1 MANEQHKWTFPKFW
15 KSSKRDSVAA
25 EGGGNRDAHN
35 FSGPT
40 PTPQERSRFQL
51 KKSSSQSSVFQTRR
65 NSRPSA
71 ERVADDK
78 TSDPE
83 WVPFHRSLSPG
94 LKSKDNT
101 SVAASPVAD
110 ELKMGNNQRTVVTGK
125 GYDQQNSPVKLGS
138 SESKGM
144 STAPGLTSDNQ
155 RSYLAEQNVSPRN
168 PASTGWKQRE
178 FVDTDNWESAG
189 HRLCHNVGSPTMSPK
204 AGGDTFKNAHQVG
217 VSRRRLF
224 PASNG
229 QRRERP
235 YSEIMLASTPIR
247 DYPVEQLNDGQSGV
261 VHQRRDET
269 DDTAWEMHRQ
279 ANNDSVVCRTGI
291 AGSQIQ
297 DKRGYDD
304 VVQTGGGN
312 RQILG
317 RKDGSD
323 AIKERSK
330 TVGGPAE
337 HSNHSEVKQ
346 AIIGHS
352 PPQQDRTEK
361 FNYVQVDHA
370 SPQSGQHLDRSNK
383 LALIGPSH
391 NGDMNTGNE
400 EGWPEQ
406 VGEQG
411 FMVSSSSSGIP
422 GVVSRNVDSHQNDY
436 AKIGSKH
443 AVTDFRSSGAARC
456 FPEGADGPICS
467 QMATVAAQGDVRG
480 DYNVG
485 IVHGNSAAGS
495 YQKPDSQTMDV
506 YGTRRATQPWERQG
520 ASVIPRSMAA
530 ESPDRGMPYAQQ
542 RYQESSQMRGNY
554 QGSFPQQNSVC
565 FDEEKQFHGMTSS
578 TQAVQFRKGPTA
590 SEQHAGAAPAYRW
603 LVQNEATPDRYDE
616 KIPMDAGFGFAN
628 VKRRTTPGFSQTT
641 VGNKS
646 HIPPKQLWNKALEAH
661 GTALCRSPQDPCTVS
676 TTSQDSGFEQRLQH
690 NLDSH
695 NQSQMSSILESSI
708 NTPPIFVSGDSG
720 DVKEYYGH
728 RQGSTVD
735 TSRHQTA
742 QAPWLPRVGENHR
755 RSREF
760 IDYSSEDSNSDGSS
774 DLFVPKTRSQY
785 DLTKAHAHGN
795 RKTTTRASLRAKS
808 HNNVWPRLDNLSAS
822 DGEDQSIAKSS
833 LVLLH
838 STDDFITAVD
848 RSHGDQ
854 HHDVDRKASHR
865 RHGSKTARQEQIR
878 KFKSAENVVSAK
890 HVKRNSVL
898 RLSEGN
904 DGRRT
909 KCDHQDMDLRGD
921 VTFDGKFIN
930 IIDSYCLDSR

>member
-25 EGGGNRDAHN
+25 EGGVNHDAHGHG
-35 FSGPT
+35 SGST

-51 KKSSSQSSVFQTRR
+51 RKSSSQSSVFQTRR

-71 ERVADDK
+71 ERVTEDNAN
-78 TSDPE
+78 DPE

-101 SVAASPVAD
+101 SVAASPVVDA
-110 ELKMGNNQRTVVTGK
+110 LQMGNSQNALVIGDQR
-125 GYDQQNSPVKLGS
+125 NSPLKLGS

-155 RSYLAEQNVSPRN
+155 RSYLAGQNMSPRN
-168 PASTGWKQRE
+168 PASNGWKQRE
-178 FVDTDNWESAG
+178 RADADKWESG
-189 HRLCHNVGSPTMSPK
+189 GNRLCHNVGSPNMSPK
-204 AGGDTFKNAHQVG
+204 AGDNAFKNAHQG
-217 VSRRRLF
+217 AVSRRLF
-224 PASNG
+224 PANSG

-235 YSEIMLASTPIR
+235 YSENVLASTPIR
-247 DYPVEQLNDGQSGV
+247 DYPVEMNDGQSDAV
-261 VHQRRDET
+261 QQRRDEG
-269 DDTAWEMHRQ
+269 DDTTWEMHRQ
-279 ANNDSVVCRTGI
+279 ANNDGAVCRTGI
-291 AGSQIQ
+291 AGSQLQ
-297 DKRGYDD
+297 DKRVYDD
-304 VVQTGGGN
+304 VVQTGESN
-312 RQILG
+312 RQLFAMKVG
-317 RKDGSD
+317 GE
-323 AIKERSK
+323 AIKERSR

-337 HSNHSEVKQ
+337 HSKNGEVKQ
-346 AIIGHS
+346 AKIGHCL
-352 PPQQDRTEK
+352 PQQDRTEK

-383 LALIGPSH
+383 LALIGQC
-391 NGDMNTGNE
+391 NKGDMNTGNE
-400 EGWPEQ
+400 EVWSPEDQ
-406 VGEQG
+406 VERG
-411 FMVSSSSSGIP
+411 FVMSSSSAAIP
-422 GVVSRNVDSHQNDY
+422 GVDSRNVDSRQNDD
-436 AKIGSKH
+436 AKIGSTH
-443 AVTDFRSSGAARC
+443 AVTDFRSSGVARC
-456 FPEGADGPICS
+456 FPEGSDGPIPC

-480 DYNVG
+480 DYSVG

-495 YQKPDSQTMDV
+495 YQKPDAQTMDV
-506 YGTRRATQPWERQG
+506 YGSRRARQPWERNK
-520 ASVIPRSMAA
+520 IPPRSMVA
-530 ESPDRGMPYAQQ
+530 ESPDRGVPFAQQ
-542 RYQESSQMRGNY
+542 RYQESSQMHGNY
-554 QGSFPQQNSVC
+554 QGSFPQQRSVC

-578 TQAVQFRKGPTA
+578 PVVTFNKGVPA
-590 SEQHAGAAPAYRW
+590 AEQHTGAALSYRW

-616 KIPMDAGFGFAN
+616 KIPLEVGFAN
-628 VKRRTTPGFSQTT
+628 VKRRTTPVFSQTT

-646 HIPPKQLWNKALEAH
+646 HIPTKQLWNKPLEAH
-661 GTALCRSPQDPCTVS
+661 GTAVCRSPQDPCTVS

-690 NLDSH
+690 NLDSQ

-728 RQGSTVD
+728 RQRSTVE
-735 TSRHQTA
+735 TSRHHTEQV
-742 QAPWLPRVGENHR
+742 PWLPRDEGKHHR

-822 DGEDQSIAKSS
+822 DGEAQSVAKSS

-848 RSHGDQ
+848 RSHGDH
-854 HHDVDRKASHR
+854 HHDTDRKSSHR

-878 KFKSAENVVSAK
+878 KFKSVENVVSAK
-890 HVKRNSVL
+890 HAKRNSVF

-909 KCDHQDMDLRGD
+909 KCDHRDMDLRGD